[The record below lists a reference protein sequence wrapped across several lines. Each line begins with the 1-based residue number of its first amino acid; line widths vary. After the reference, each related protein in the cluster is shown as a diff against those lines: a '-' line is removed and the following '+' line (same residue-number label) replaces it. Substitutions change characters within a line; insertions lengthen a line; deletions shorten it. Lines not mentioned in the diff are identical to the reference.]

1 MDFEQKTESQIDGI
15 LASFVLS
22 YLPTIIFHHFY
33 FLTNIYSSNQSYN
46 YTRGMHI

>member
-22 YLPTIIFHHFY
+22 YLPTIFHHFY

-46 YTRGMHI
+46 YTRGIHI